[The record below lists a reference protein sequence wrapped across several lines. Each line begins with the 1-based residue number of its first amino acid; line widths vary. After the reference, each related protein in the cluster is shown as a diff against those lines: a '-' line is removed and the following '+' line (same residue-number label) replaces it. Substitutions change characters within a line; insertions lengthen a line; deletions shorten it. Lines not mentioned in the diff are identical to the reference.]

1 MGQKTALLAGS
12 VVLLL
17 SAVAGCTGHSN
28 RTGGE
33 NGPRDLSND
42 DLRDALPSVD
52 DVDDV
57 VPLVGT
63 ERDSNCIPEF
73 DQAAKEMGRRT
84 RCRAVFDSP
93 GGRYSVSLVEIT
105 LDAYESPATASAAIA
120 NELSKDPSAA
130 WGGRQERFQ
139 VAALG
144 DEAGGVEDD
153 ADARYGRSVRI
164 VFRIDSL
171 FGAAW
176 VGPQLTP
183 IWEEDR
189 GDPDLRQQALD
200 LVTRLA
206 ANIERARNGG

>member
-1 MGQKTALLAGS
+1 MSGVTKRSIVILGATGS
-12 VVLLL
+12 IGA
-17 SAVAGCTGHSN
+17 SAV
-28 RTGGE
+28 
-33 NGPRDLSND
+33 
-42 DLRDALPSVD
+42 
-52 DVDDV
+52 DVIMRH
-57 VPLVGT
+57 P
-63 ERDSNCIPEF
+63 
-73 DQAAKEMGRRT
+73 
-84 RCRAVFDSP
+84 
-93 GGRYSVSLVEIT
+93 
-105 LDAYESPATASAAIA
+105 
-120 NELSKDPSAA
+120 
-130 WGGRQERFQ
+130 ERFQ